1 MNSSQARFRMPAGPV
16 TNGLVIANLLVAAVL
31 LIPGWWE
38 HAVMAGG
45 LFPARFGVGNG
56 QFADVPGLVPAFLTP
71 LTSAFL
77 HGGLAHV
84 LLNMMMLLLL
94 GKFVERALGSALYAG
109 LYVIGAYVASLAEWI
124 AAPQSMMPVIG
135 ASGAISA
142 IVGAY
147 VLLYPNKQPQP
158 IGPIPAS
165 IARPLH
171 LLLGWVLINLG
182 MRFVG
187 PDIGLSIAI
196 WAHIGGFAAGLLLAR
211 PLLLWRFR
219 KA

>member
-1 MNSSQARFRMPAGPV
+1 MPAGPV
-16 TNGLVIANLLVAAVL
+16 TNALVIANVLVGLVTL
-31 LIPGWWE
+31 VPGWWK
-38 HAVMAGG
+38 HAVIAGG
-45 LFPARFGVGNG
+45 LFPARFGVANAE
-56 QFADVPGLVPAFLTP
+56 FAGFPGLVPAFLTP
-71 LTSAFL
+71 ITSAFL
-77 HGGLAHV
+77 HGSLMHIV
-84 LLNMMMLLLL
+84 LNMMMLVLL
-94 GKFVERALGSALYAG
+94 GRFVERALGPALFVL
-109 LYVIGAYVASLAEWI
+109 LYLVGAYSASLAEWI

-142 IVGAY
+142 VIGAY

-171 LLLGWVLINLG
+171 LLVGWVLLNLG
-182 MRFVG
+182 LGFVG
-187 PDIGLSIAI
+187 PSIGMTIAI
-196 WAHIGGFAAGLLLAR
+196 WSHIGGFIAGLLLAR

>member
-1 MNSSQARFRMPAGPV
+1 MSEDQARFRMPAGPV
-16 TNGLVIANLLVAAVL
+16 TNGLVLANVLIALLL
-31 LIPGWWE
+31 LIPDWWQ
-38 HAVMAGG
+38 HAVLAGG
-45 LFPARFGVGNG
+45 LFPARFGAGNA
-56 QFADVPGLVPAFLTP
+56 QFANIPGLVPVFLTP

-77 HGGLAHV
+77 HGGVMHV
-84 LLNMMMLLLL
+84 MLNMLMLLLL
-94 GKFVERALGSALYAG
+94 GKFVERALGAVLFTG
-109 LYVIGAYVASLAEWI
+109 LYLVGAYVGGLAEWI
-124 AAPQSMMPVIG
+124 AAPQSMVPVIG

-147 VLLYPNKQPQP
+147 VLLYPNKQPRA

-165 IARPLH
+165 VARPLH
-171 LLLGWVLINLG
+171 LLAGWVLINLG

-196 WAHIGGFAAGLLLAR
+196 WAHIGGFITGLLLAR

-219 KA
+219 DA